1 MEDTLNRYSADEF
14 KRASKAIIKTASFLN
29 GKGWTPATSSNF
41 SYVMNENLCA
51 ITVSGKHK
59 GRLTS
64 DDIMVVDFDGV
75 PVDNKK
81 PSAET
86 LLHTTLYRWNMA
98 HCNENSGAIASV
110 LHTHSINSTILSKLI
125 DKPYWH
131 IEGYELQKAFTGI
144 NTHESCITIPI
155 FENNQDIA
163 TLAQEVIKYL
173 DRGNPCWGYLIRG
186 HGVYTWGKDID
197 SALRHLEAIEYL
209 MECELEMIKITGRR

>member
-1 MEDTLNRYSADEF
+1 MNTYSVDEF
-14 KRASKAIIKTASFLN
+14 HKASEAIIQTATFLDS
-29 GKGWTPATSSNF
+29 KGWTPATSSNF
-41 SYVMNENLCA
+41 SHVVGNNLCA

-59 GRLTS
+59 GRLTP

-86 LLHTTLYRWNMA
+86 LLHTTLYQRDA
-98 HCNENSGAIASV
+98 EIGSI
-110 LHTHSINSTILSKLI
+110 LHTHSLNSTILSRLI
-125 DKPYWH
+125 DQPYWQ

-144 NTHESCITIPI
+144 NTHESNITIPI
-155 FENNQDIA
+155 FDNSQDIPS
-163 TLAQEVIKYL
+163 LAQEVIAYL
-173 DRGNPCWGYLIRG
+173 DKGNPCWGYLIRG
-186 HGVYTWGKDID
+186 HGVYTWGKDIN